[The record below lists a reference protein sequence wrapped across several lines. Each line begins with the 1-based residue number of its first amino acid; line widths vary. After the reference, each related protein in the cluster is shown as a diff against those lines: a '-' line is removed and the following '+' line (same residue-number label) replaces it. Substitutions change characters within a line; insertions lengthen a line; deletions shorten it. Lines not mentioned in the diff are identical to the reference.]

1 MIKTDLKI
9 SRLMEMLTSQD
20 EEIRELGVV
29 VIKNSFMYQS
39 DIEFILNNI
48 IKCKFEKT
56 SIQNFINALI
66 EYNDKY
72 VSVYFDGY
80 SDLGYMVDENNK
92 PIPYFEYYD
101 GDDCYRYYMNES
113 EQMMND
119 IEKFLE
125 S

>member
-29 VIKNSFMYQS
+29 VIKNSFIYPS

-56 SIQNFINALI
+56 SIQNFINNLI
-66 EYNDKY
+66 DYNDKH
-72 VSVYFDGY
+72 
-80 SDLGYMVDENNK
+80 K
-92 PIPYFEYYD
+92 
-101 GDDCYRYYMNES
+101 
-113 EQMMND
+113 
-119 IEKFLE
+119 
-125 S
+125 